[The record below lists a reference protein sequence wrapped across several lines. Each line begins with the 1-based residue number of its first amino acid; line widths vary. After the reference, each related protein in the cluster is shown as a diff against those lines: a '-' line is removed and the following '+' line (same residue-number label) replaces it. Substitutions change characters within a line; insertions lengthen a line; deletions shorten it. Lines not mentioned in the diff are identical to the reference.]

1 MWRHPEVIKRQFSPR
16 RQKIYYTRYRSVLC
30 RFVVSPAA
38 EEVEI
43 APEEE
48 AEELQTIEVEATA
61 VVEELPPPLP
71 QESPATPTTPAER
84 RRAHW
89 MPAETDLAALGHH
102 LTIGPSGGVEWVS

>member
-1 MWRHPEVIKRQFSPR
+1 M
-16 RQKIYYTRYRSVLC
+16 
-30 RFVVSPAA
+30 
-38 EEVEI
+38 EI

-102 LTIGPSGGVEWVS
+102 LTIGPSGGVEWVSMVLK